1 MMLSFASFSQSR
13 ISKPVRSE
21 VSNEVVQ
28 MYTSKIVGMLVR
40 ELSCVVVAR
49 DELGGVLIDYLV
61 LMRDREPSA

>member
-1 MMLSFASFSQSR
+1 
-13 ISKPVRSE
+13 
-21 VSNEVVQ
+21 

>member
-13 ISKPVRSE
+13 ISKPVSSE

-28 MYTSKIVGMLVR
+28 RYTSKIVGMLVC

-49 DELGGVLIDYLV
+49 DELGGVRIDYLV

>member
-1 MMLSFASFSQSR
+1 MMLSFTSFSQSR